1 MNIISRMSLVGM
13 LAFAALSAS
22 AAPGNT
28 AVGGKSRF
36 DVTGTWAVTTA
47 GGPGPATNMVF
58 VLKQDGDKLTGT
70 VSTNGAPPVEI
81 SEARVLR
88 TTIYFEVAM
97 TMPAMPAMPP
107 GGGAPGQRGP
117 GGGPGMGGGGM
128 GGPPGMGGMGGMRG
142 PMVTKYTGSLS
153 GDELKLTSQM
163 KMQARDGDAPTGA
176 GMPKTNLVA
185 KRQQ

>member
-1 MNIISRMSLVGM
+1 MNIVSRVSLVGM

-28 AVGGKSRF
+28 AVAGKSKF
-36 DVTGTWAVTTA
+36 DVTGTWAATAA
-47 GGPGPATNMVF
+47 GGPGPAMNMVF
-58 VLKQDGDKLTGT
+58 VLKQEGDKLTGT
-70 VSTNGAPPVEI
+70 VSTNGSPPIEI

-97 TMPAMPAMPP
+97 TMPAMPP

-128 GGPPGMGGMGGMRG
+128 GGPPGMGGMGRS
-142 PMVTKYTGSLS
+142 MVTKYSGSLS
-153 GDELKLTSQM
+153 GDELKLTSQI
-163 KMQARDGDAPTGA
+163 KMQARDGDSPTGG

-185 KRQQ
+185 KRQP

>member
-1 MNIISRMSLVGM
+1 MNIVSRMSLVGM
-13 LAFAALSAS
+13 LAFAAMSAS
-22 AAPGNT
+22 AAST
-28 AVGGKSRF
+28 AVGGKSKF
-36 DVTGTWAVTTA
+36 DVTGTWAATTA

-58 VLKQDGDKLTGT
+58 VLKQDGNKLTGT
-70 VSTNGAPPVEI
+70 VSANGSAPIEI

-88 TTIYFEVAM
+88 TTIYFEVAV

-128 GGPPGMGGMGGMRG
+128 GGPPGMGGMRG
-142 PMVTKYTGSLS
+142 PMVTKFTGSLS

-163 KMQARDGDAPTGA
+163 KMQARDGDAPTGG
-176 GMPKTNLVA
+176 GMPKTEMVA
-185 KRQQ
+185 KRQP